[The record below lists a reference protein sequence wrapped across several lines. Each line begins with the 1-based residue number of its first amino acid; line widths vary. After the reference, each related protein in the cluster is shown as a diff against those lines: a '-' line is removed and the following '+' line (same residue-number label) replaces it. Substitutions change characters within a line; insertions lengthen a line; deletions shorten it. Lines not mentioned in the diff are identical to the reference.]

1 MGHSLWGTVRG
12 DIFRAGAEKY
22 LKTARKGQIFHKNR
36 IDRGVFCRIMEET
49 VLGGGE
55 YDEEME
61 EKRGFQ
67 AVRVLAAGFGRPGA
81 RGRRPG
87 RAGEGGGAESGAA
100 AGEICSRNSVE

>member
-1 MGHSLWGTVRG
+1 
-12 DIFRAGAEKY
+12 
-22 LKTARKGQIFHKNR
+22 
-36 IDRGVFCRIMEET
+36 MEET

-61 EKRGFQ
+61 EKRGLQ
-67 AVRVLAAGFGRPGA
+67 AVRVLAAGSGRPGTY
-81 RGRRPG
+81 GRHPG